1 MFGSISEKIRTFD
14 MQINFAIPFFSLSS
28 VVGGI
33 LFPLSK
39 LENFRY
45 IINQSVNKT
54 QKSFRNSRH
63 DLDYVNFKQTHCL
76 FISIL

>member
-1 MFGSISEKIRTFD
+1 MFGSISEIIHTFD

-45 IINQSVNKT
+45 IINQSV
-54 QKSFRNSRH
+54 S
-63 DLDYVNFKQTHCL
+63 
-76 FISIL
+76 

>member
-1 MFGSISEKIRTFD
+1 

-45 IINQSVNKT
+45 IINQSV
-54 QKSFRNSRH
+54 S
-63 DLDYVNFKQTHCL
+63 
-76 FISIL
+76 